1 MRFADV
7 AAGTAMGDD
16 SGDALLLCPTKSSP
30 SLGVL
35 SFGVLSLVSGSP
47 TSVAIGFPS
56 DCGVAREDVWYDT
69 GWGMD
74 RSNRSLRRLAG
85 N

>member
-7 AAGTAMGDD
+7 APGTAMGDD
-16 SGDALLLCPTKSSP
+16 SGDALLFCPAKSSP

-35 SFGVLSLVSGSP
+35 SLGVLSIVAGSP
-47 TSVAIGFPS
+47 ISVAIGFPS
-56 DCGVAREDVWYDT
+56 DCGVAREDVWCDG

-74 RSNRSLRRLAG
+74 RSHRSLRRLAG